1 MFIFNAIL
9 KSILKIE
16 EGLYK
21 IRDAF
26 WSYPD
31 FFDPEKHY
39 NKKLIKLYVSS
50 VPYSH
55 YILATLAFLLFTI
68 PLLAS
73 GVPHVFGSTRGL
85 LIEGVVMGIDSN
97 GNVQKINKIN
107 PILPSNIQLEKD
119 LVNLIYEPLIRYQY
133 VEDESGKYVGGV
145 QNILAKEIITL
156 LPGANYEIELKK
168 DVSWHDSVP
177 GNNHTLSADDV
188 IATFE
193 LYSSLSEDSAAN
205 IYSKTMKQLQ
215 WVKVDDYT
223 IRVCTKPNEET
234 TQPCDVNPRITY
246 PIFSNFL
253 ELISFNIVPKKQAQE
268 INSSNVDTA
277 EPSLY
282 RNPVGTGLYKLKH
295 SGENSITVEIN
306 KKHGLYSNN
315 IDITSIRFE
324 YFATLNDA
332 ISALQN
338 AEIHSLATL
347 SVEYKDRLK
356 EYTQIEEHVSDVL
369 YNQFWGLYFN
379 LRKRPDETSIAPK
392 FLQDV
397 RVREA
402 ISSSINRD
410 KITKQTLRGV
420 GEEAYGPIPSISY
433 FFNPDAGWNTYDVEK
448 AKKLLDDAGWKIRS
462 GNEFRTNSDGDVL
475 RFSLYFVDN
484 FDRSEVAKSI
494 KADLA
499 AIGVDAVINRQEQS
513 GNQVSESN
521 SESWTLQ
528 ELNDQL
534 LSPGLFDVILYGMQ
548 TFVDPDRYELYH
560 SSQTRYPGLNI
571 AGYVSTE
578 QTVDKNDD
586 RQEGESS
593 VIQVPKVDR
602 FLDLARSFNPEDD
615 RDARKDRYDTIQ
627 ELIASDA
634 PVVYLYH
641 PRYLYFTNKAISD
654 VDLSNADSL
663 EERFINIQN
672 WELN

>member
-1 MFIFNAIL
+1 MFIINFLFKIL
-9 KSILKIE
+9 LVIE
-16 EGLYK
+16 SNLYR
-21 IRDAF
+21 IRNSF
-26 WSYPD
+26 WNYPEY
-31 FFDPEKHY
+31 FDPEQPY
-39 NKKLIKLYVSS
+39 NKKFIKLYLSS

-55 YILATLAFLLFTI
+55 YTLATLVFLLFTL
-68 PLLAS
+68 PLLVS
-73 GVPHVFGSTRGL
+73 GVPHVLGSTRGL

-107 PILPSNIQLEKD
+107 PVLPSNIQLEKD
-119 LVNLIYEPLIRYQY
+119 LVALIYEPLIRYQY
-133 VEDESGKYVGGV
+133 VADEQGTYVGGV

-156 LPGANYEIELKK
+156 LPGANYEIVLK
-168 DVSWHDSVP
+168 DNVEWHDSVP
-177 GNNHTLSADDV
+177 GSSHKLTADDV
-188 IATFE
+188 IATFQ
-193 LYSSLSEDSAAN
+193 LYASLNEDTASN
-205 IYSKTMKQLQ
+205 IYTKTMKQLQ
-215 WVKVDDYT
+215 WVKVNNNT

-234 TQPCDVNPRITY
+234 TVPCDVSPRVTY

-253 ELISFNIVPKKQAQE
+253 ELISFNIVSANSAKD

-277 EPSLY
+277 EPSLF

-295 SGENSITVEIN
+295 TGENSITVEIN
-306 KKHGLYSNN
+306 KKHGLFSNN
-315 IDITSIRFE
+315 IDVTSIRFE
-324 YFATLNDA
+324 YFTTLNDA

-356 EYTQIEEHVSDVL
+356 EYTQIQEHVSDVL

-379 LRKRPDETSIAPK
+379 LRKRPDETSIAPE

-402 ISSSINRD
+402 ISAAINRD

-433 FFNPDAGWNTYDVEK
+433 FFNPDAGWNTYDIEK
-448 AKKLLDDAGWKIRS
+448 AEELLDDAGWKLRS
-462 GNEFRTNSDGDVL
+462 GNEFRTNSDGEAL
-475 RFSLYFVDN
+475 KFSLYFVDN

-499 AIGVDAVINRQEQS
+499 AVGIDAIINRKDQS

-521 SESWTLQ
+521 SETWSLQ

-615 RDARKDRYDTIQ
+615 KDARKDRYDTIQ
-627 ELIASDA
+627 DLIAADA

-641 PRYLYFTNKAISD
+641 PRYLYFTNRVLSD
-654 VDLSNADSL
+654 VDLANADSL

-672 WELN
+672 WELD